1 VYLYSYAR
9 LLKNLTLTFGASG
22 DFFDSE
28 APGSAPK
35 NQFNPKVG
43 ITWNPFADTTI
54 RGAVF
59 RTLKRTL
66 ITDQTLEPTQ
76 VAGFNQFFD
85 DFNATQAWRYG
96 VAVDQKIFRNFFAG
110 IEYSRRDL
118 RVPFQTT
125 TSTGFTEEKADW
137 NENLLRTYL
146 LATPANWLALTAG
159 YEWERFERDKS
170 LPIGTTRVE
179 THRVPLGMNFFHP
192 SGVSASLKATYIN
205 QHGNF
210 ERIDTFDLKH
220 GNDSFW
226 SIDAGINYRLPK
238 RYGFITLG
246 VTNLT
251 DRKFKYFDTDNGLGN
266 VNPRFVPGRVFFGRL
281 TLALP

>member
-1 VYLYSYAR
+1 
-9 LLKNLTLTFGASG
+9 
-22 DFFDSE
+22 
-28 APGSAPK
+28 
-35 NQFNPKVG
+35 VG
-43 ITWNPFADTTI
+43 ITWNPFVDTTV
-54 RGAVF
+54 RGAVL

-96 VAVDQKIFRNFFAG
+96 LAVDQKVFRNLFAG
-110 IEYSRRDL
+110 VEYSTRDL
-118 RVPFQTT
+118 RVPFETT
-125 TSTGFTEEKADW
+125 TNSGDVTEKKADW
-137 NENLLRTYL
+137 NEKLLRAYV

-159 YEWERFERDKS
+159 YEWERFKRDESFENGVKE
-170 LPIGTTRVE
+170 VE
-179 THRVPLGMNFFHP
+179 THRLPLGINFFHS
-192 SGVSASLKATYIN
+192 SGLSASLKATYIH
-205 QHGNF
+205 QHGSF
-210 ERIDTFDLKH
+210 ERIDTLAFKH

-226 SIDAGINYRLPK
+226 NIDAGINYRLPK

-266 VNPRFVPGRVFFGRL
+266 VNPRFIPGRVFFGRL